1 VGGNIAYESLCGGR
15 GHVHYGRQIE
25 HGGGEFGHRSAG
37 SLGITMA
44 YSISSRAIARAIW
57 NRVTT
62 RDDDSDIVLSV

>member
-1 VGGNIAYESLCGGR
+1 MFITAGR
-15 GHVHYGRQIE
+15 
-25 HGGGEFGHRSAG
+25 SNTAAANSATDPAG